1 VVFFQKSIGNVSP
14 VMRKTSSKFEIHSLG
29 LKMITTKGEERNVEK
44 LSQTRADGKVG
55 QLNAT

>member
-1 VVFFQKSIGNVSP
+1 
-14 VMRKTSSKFEIHSLG
+14 
-29 LKMITTKGEERNVEK
+29 MITTKGEERNVEK